1 MTSLN
6 LYQRPAEGVNHR
18 VNLVGLHENWR
29 RKKRAIGGFHT
40 GKFAIRNR
48 GMPELTDFYNS
59 WIGMTIIERTYGI
72 ISYEGIVWQLD
83 LIKNGVN
90 YRRTLNP
97 KYWHNRVKVLY
108 TDSNGDRQVV
118 GWSENTDSSGIHGEM
133 EYIYTLGETSAN
145 LATSYRDSKLARN
158 AWPRSRN
165 VGGVEV
171 GKTKPSLRRDGLYVT
186 TAGFSATLNWQVYES
201 TSSAATSTMLNTLIG
216 TSEFV
221 TAGRIETNSDT
232 ADVSGDPIPQRIG
245 DMINEIVG
253 GGDTSGNL
261 WKGGVYANQEYI
273 YEQLPTTV
281 DYVLQRGMLLNKAN
295 IPVELPLVNPGFYVR
310 DANAPRGGQPPG
322 TSNIWD
328 DPQVTYCDE
337 VEFIYPDKLALKFPG
352 EDQTVIVATP
362 ERIDRAQKRGRYG
375 DRRDHFPGSEKIPY
389 GGSP

>member
-1 MTSLN
+1 
-6 LYQRPAEGVNHR
+6 
-18 VNLVGLHENWR
+18 
-29 RKKRAIGGFHT
+29 
-40 GKFAIRNR
+40 
-48 GMPELTDFYNS
+48 
-59 WIGMTIIERTYGI
+59 
-72 ISYEGIVWQLD
+72 
-83 LIKNGVN
+83 
-90 YRRTLNP
+90 
-97 KYWHNRVKVLY
+97 
-108 TDSNGDRQVV
+108 
-118 GWSENTDSSGIHGEM
+118 
-133 EYIYTLGETSAN
+133 
-145 LATSYRDSKLARN
+145 
-158 AWPRSRN
+158 
-165 VGGVEV
+165 
-171 GKTKPSLRRDGLYVT
+171 
-186 TAGFSATLNWQVYES
+186 
-201 TSSAATSTMLNTLIG
+201 MLNTLIS